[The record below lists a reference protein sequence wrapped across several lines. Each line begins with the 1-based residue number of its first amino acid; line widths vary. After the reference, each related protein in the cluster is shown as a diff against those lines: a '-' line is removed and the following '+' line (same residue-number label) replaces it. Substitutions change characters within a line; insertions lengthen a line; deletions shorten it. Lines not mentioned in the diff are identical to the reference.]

1 MTKVQIITEVRE
13 WLKAP
18 NRAVELYKRGEPTFE
33 VDATSQ
39 EGLDRFQ
46 SVLMPIP
53 DPELLALVKLE
64 GHNPPDCVAIT
75 DLEENRH
82 EFEELKA
89 RLIEH
94 ELHNK
99 IKFTP

>member
-1 MTKVQIITEVRE
+1 MTKQQIMMEAEE
-13 WLKAP
+13 WLGTP
-18 NRAVELYKRGEPTFE
+18 NRAVELYKHGEPTFE

-64 GHNPPDCVAIT
+64 GHNPPVCMAIT
-75 DLEENRH
+75 NLKERRD
-82 EFEELKA
+82 EFEELRA
-89 RLIEH
+89 RLIER
-94 ELHNK
+94 ELRNK
-99 IKFTP
+99 IKFTT